1 MKVYKSSLRF
11 LFVLATIFTILILG
25 NYESAIS
32 AQVNPVVI
40 FAQIDSPV
48 MVKVQKDGRN
58 TLLVPVGLL
67 ESIKSNFAG
76 YRVPTQTDFS
86 DAWIEYPGGPFSFI
100 TWGDYNGDGR
110 VDIAVILL
118 NDKKWKFI
126 IFHHLKDGYKPAYIA
141 GDEFDIERFTIQFPQ
156 QIVLLTIKKEEG
168 WSTERG
174 DVPIEYPH
182 KYDAVAFSAYEK
194 GRVYLYLIY
203 WKDGKYFRYK

>member
-11 LFVLATIFTILILG
+11 LFVLATILTILILG
-25 NYESAIS
+25 SYESAIS
-32 AQVNPVVI
+32 AQVNPLVI

-48 MVKVQKDGRN
+48 MVKVQKDGRD

-76 YRVPTQTDFS
+76 YRVPTQTDSS
-86 DAWIEYPGGPFSFI
+86 DAWSEYPGGPFSFI
-100 TWGDYNGDGR
+100 AWGDYNGDGR

-141 GDEFDIERFTIQFPQ
+141 GDEFDIERVTIRLPQ
-156 QIVLLTIKKEEG
+156 QIVLRTIKKDEG
-168 WSTERG
+168 WAIEGG
-174 DVPIEYPH
+174 DIPMEYPH
-182 KYDAVAFSAYEK
+182 KYAAVDLNIYEK
-194 GRVYLYLIY
+194 GRVHISLIY
-203 WKDGKYFRYK
+203 WKDGKYFKYK